1 MEECFATIRDIKDD
15 LVLLYFRHIHAIFP
29 IIDEYSFM
37 QEYNASKD
45 ENELVQHI
53 DLILIQAVMFAAF
66 AVRLICMSWIQNTLT
81 YLQHVNERQLKKTP
95 HTSVHEGQKAMFNKL
110 KVPRLTNISNLPC
123 PNPEDFYRL
132 YTAYE

>member
-1 MEECFATIRDIKDD
+1 VEECFAPIRDIKDD

-29 IIDEYSFM
+29 IIDEYSFI

-66 AVRLICMSWIQNTLT
+66 AVRLIFMSWIQNTLT
-81 YLQHVNERQLKKTP
+81 YV
-95 HTSVHEGQKAMFNKL
+95 
-110 KVPRLTNISNLPC
+110 
-123 PNPEDFYRL
+123 
-132 YTAYE
+132 